1 MSQDRRYYYN
11 YSSSSGYYS
20 RGGRDGDR
28 YYTNSS
34 EHSSYHHQHDRSSSG
49 GAGGGSDYYSSSST
63 HNNYHSGM
71 DSRDH
76 QSHHNHHQQQQHS
89 YNYNRP
95 PSSYVSPSSSS
106 SSASRIASPP
116 SSSSPSTPSNASPF
130 RHGSHDVASPPR
142 SPSHSSSASSSGS
155 KIREMSY
162 EERVSTFKKMLDD
175 CKVQTDDDWSRAM
188 KRVGNDP
195 RVKLIKR
202 VQDRQDIF
210 YKYISEKKE
219 KEREANRERRRKL
232 KEDFMNMLAELKSTI
247 FSNPKSYLSTTYQQ
261 VLPKIENDHRYLNVE
276 NEDDRLDYFYSFLD
290 ELERKDK
297 EAIKQERKKNM
308 ANFHDLLSK
317 KQEQGLIIYRSLW
330 RQIKD
335 KIQNEEEYKALDYCD
350 RLMVWESFIS
360 NLELEHYNKKKQRR
374 EEKQRLLKE
383 QDDRFWQFLTEL
395 KQKRM
400 LNVLSAWKEVK
411 PLLENDERYQCIASQ
426 MVELP
431 PYSPRHHGGDSAP
444 RLIEKPRKIFDEYI
458 EYLVNLYKNDKKTF
472 RKIIKELNVEIDEN
486 STFENFK
493 TLIEKDERTKSI
505 DSDNLSILFEEAV
518 DKAKKKRKRSSM
530 DDGTYPPPP
539 PPVDSDDSIMMMH
552 DEGHPHP
559 PPPPPPFEDMYEK
572 SPKQF
577 KTD

>member
-1 MSQDRRYYYN
+1 MSQDRHPYYNN
-11 YSSSSGYYS
+11 YSSGGYYS
-20 RGGRDGDR
+20 SRGGGRDDR
-28 YYTNSS
+28 YYNSS
-34 EHSSYHHQHDRSSSG
+34 DHPSSYRHHHQHDRS
-49 GAGGGSDYYSSSST
+49 GSNYYSSSSS
-63 HNNYHSGM
+63 HYQSSPSS

-76 QSHHNHHQQQQHS
+76 YSQQQQ
-89 YNYNRP
+89 YNNYNRP
-95 PSSYVSPSSSS
+95 PSYTSPSSSS
-106 SSASRIASPP
+106 RISTPPSASSP
-116 SSSSPSTPSNASPF
+116 SSSSTPSNISPF
-130 RHGSHDVASPPR
+130 RQSSSAHDYDDTASPPR
-142 SPSHSSSASSSGS
+142 SPSQSSASSGGS

-232 KEDFMNMLAELKSTI
+232 KEDFMNMLSELKSTI
-247 FSNPKSYLSTTYQQ
+247 FANPKSYLSTTYQQ
-261 VLPKIENDHRYLNVE
+261 VLPKIENDHRFLNVE
-276 NEDDRLDYFYSFLD
+276 HEDDRLDYFYSFLD

-297 EAIKQERKKNM
+297 DSIKQERKKNM
-308 ANFHDLLSK
+308 ANFHDLLCK
-317 KQEQGLIIYRSLW
+317 KQEQGLINYRSLW

-335 KIQNEEEYKALDYCD
+335 KIQNEGEYKALDYCD

-360 NLELEHYNKKKQRR
+360 NLELEHYNKKKQKR

-383 QDDRFWQFLTEL
+383 QADKFWQFLIEL

-411 PLLENDERYQCIASQ
+411 PLLEDDERYQSIASQ

-431 PYSPRHHGGDSAP
+431 PYSPRHHGGDSNSP
-444 RLIEKPRKIFDEYI
+444 RLIEKPRKLFDDYI
-458 EYLVNLYKNDKKTF
+458 EHLVDLYKNDKKTF
-472 RKIIKELNVEIDEN
+472 RKIIKDLNVEIDEN

-493 TLIEKDERTKSI
+493 TIIEKDERTKSI
-505 DSDNLSILFEEAV
+505 DPDNLSILFEEAV
-518 DKAKKKRKRSSM
+518 DKAKKKRKRSTM
-530 DDGTYPPPP
+530 DDGDYPPL
-539 PPVDSDDSIMMMH
+539 VGTDFTTH
-552 DEGHPHP
+552 EFQP
-559 PPPPPPFEDMYEK
+559 PPPPPPPLEDNYEK
-572 SPKQF
+572 SPKHL